1 MSFSRYPAY
10 KDSGVEWLGEIPEHW
25 AVAGLGLRYRVDLG
39 KMLDAKQIKGEHL
52 APYLR
57 NSDVQWGYIR
67 TTDLPEMD
75 FDAGDRVRFGL
86 IPGDLLVCEG
96 GEVGRCAVWEGQ
108 IGECYYQK
116 ALHRVRPK
124 QPEIDTSAFL
134 FWVLHAAA
142 ASGIFEAGESK
153 ATIAHL
159 PADAFRKYRFPF
171 PPLVEQREVTAFL
184 DRDIARID
192 ALVGEQER
200 LTELLKEKRQAVIS
214 HAVTKGLDP
223 NAAMKDSGVEWL
235 GEVPAH
241 WGVGRMGYYGT
252 VENGSTPSKDNLD
265 YWTDGTIPW
274 VASGEVNQ
282 VRVCEPTAFI
292 TENALAESS
301 LRLIPVGAVLVGLVG
316 QGKTRGMSAIM
327 ALSGAINQ
335 NLAAVV
341 CGPRLV
347 SPYLHHSL
355 GCAYEYIRE
364 YGRGGQQA
372 ALNCE
377 VLRGVLVAVPPREE
391 QDAIVR
397 EVDKAAERFDALI
410 DEARRAI
417 ELLQERRAALITA
430 AVTGQIDVR
439 GLA

>member
-1 MSFSRYPAY
+1 
-10 KDSGVEWLGEIPEHW
+10 
-25 AVAGLGLRYRVDLG
+25 
-39 KMLDAKQIKGEHL
+39 
-52 APYLR
+52 
-57 NSDVQWGYIR
+57 
-67 TTDLPEMD
+67 
-75 FDAGDRVRFGL
+75 
-86 IPGDLLVCEG
+86 
-96 GEVGRCAVWEGQ
+96 
-108 IGECYYQK
+108 
-116 ALHRVRPK
+116 
-124 QPEIDTSAFL
+124 
-134 FWVLHAAA
+134 
-142 ASGIFEAGESK
+142 
-153 ATIAHL
+153 
-159 PADAFRKYRFPF
+159 
-171 PPLVEQREVTAFL
+171 
-184 DRDIARID
+184 
-192 ALVGEQER
+192 
-200 LTELLKEKRQAVIS
+200 
-214 HAVTKGLDP
+214 
-223 NAAMKDSGVEWL
+223 
-235 GEVPAH
+235 
-241 WGVGRMGYYGT
+241 
-252 VENGSTPSKDNLD
+252 
-265 YWTDGTIPW
+265 
-274 VASGEVNQ
+274 
-282 VRVCEPTAFI
+282 
-292 TENALAESS
+292 
-301 LRLIPVGAVLVGLVG
+301 
-316 QGKTRGMSAIM
+316 MSAIM